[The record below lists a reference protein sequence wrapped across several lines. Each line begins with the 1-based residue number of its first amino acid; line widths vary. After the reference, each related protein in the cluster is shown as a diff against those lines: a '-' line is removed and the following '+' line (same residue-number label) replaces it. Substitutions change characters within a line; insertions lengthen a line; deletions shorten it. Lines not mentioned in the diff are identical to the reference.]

1 MSTRR
6 RLTLARSAHALLMLT
21 VGAAAMS
28 AAPAAAHAQTRPAR
42 SDSTTRVHEYTILI
56 YESDAQLA
64 ARTSPTAGDAY
75 WDAYDRFAGALAQ
88 AGVLRGGSALDE
100 HGRTT
105 VRGTGSADRAVPRAR
120 LGGYFVIA
128 VRDRA
133 AAEAWA
139 RQAPPLAVAVEV
151 RPHRPNP
158 HMAAAMAGAQ
168 R

>member
-1 MSTRR
+1 V
-6 RLTLARSAHALLMLT
+6 AALLLL
-21 VGAAAMS
+21 
-28 AAPAAAHAQTRPAR
+28 AAPAAGAQAQSAAPPQGATPTAPSVQRPTAAHP
-42 SDSTTRVHEYTILI
+42 EFTILI

-64 ARTSPTAGDAY
+64 ARTSPAAGDAY
-75 WDAYDRFAGALAQ
+75 WTAYDVFAGQLAR

-100 HGRTT
+100 RARTT
-105 VRGTGSADRAVPRAR
+105 VRGAGTADRAVRRAR

-139 RQAPPLAVAVEV
+139 RQAPPRALAVEV

-158 HMAAAMAGAQ
+158 HMAAMVGAQ

>member
-1 MSTRR
+1 M
-6 RLTLARSAHALLMLT
+6 
-21 VGAAAMS
+21 
-28 AAPAAAHAQTRPAR
+28 
-42 SDSTTRVHEYTILI
+42 
-56 YESDAQLA
+56 
-64 ARTSPTAGDAY
+64 
-75 WDAYDRFAGALAQ
+75 
-88 AGVLRGGSALDE
+88 LRGGSALDE
-100 HGRTT
+100 RVRTT

-139 RQAPPLAVAVEV
+139 RKAPPLALGVEV

-158 HMAAAMAGAQ
+158 HMEAMAGAQ

>member
-1 MSTRR
+1 MSI
-6 RLTLARSAHALLMLT
+6 RLRPSIAGSAHLLI
-21 VGAAAMS
+21 AAAALGVAS
-28 AAPAAAHAQTRPAR
+28 VAPRGARAQQEPHATAAQ
-42 SDSTTRVHEYTILI
+42 DYTILI

-64 ARTSPTAGDAY
+64 TRTSPTASDAY
-75 WDAYDRFAGALAQ
+75 WTAYDRFASALAQ

-100 HGRTT
+100 RVKST
-105 VRGTGSADRAVPRAR
+105 VRGSGSADRAVPRAR

-128 VRDRA
+128 VPDRA

-139 RQAPPLAVAVEV
+139 RKAPPLALAVEV

-158 HMAAAMAGAQ
+158 HMSAAMAGAM